1 MRLTG
6 RDRAREEFEQF
17 VAGSADA
24 LLRTAYSLV
33 WDLTAA
39 EDLVQ
44 ECLLRTARH
53 WPRVRSMEYPRA
65 YARRVL
71 VNLALDGSKGWHR
84 HRSELD
90 VRFSP
95 AVEDRH
101 DEGAARALGMVE
113 TTSELIDALGMLAP
127 RQRAVL
133 ALRYFE
139 DLSEAQVAGIL
150 GCSVGSVKSTTSRA
164 LDRLRHVLVPVGADG
179 LHMDSQGTTETNGVH
194 DDEPATRI

>member
-1 MRLTG
+1 MNLTG

-17 VAGSADA
+17 VTGSADA

-53 WPRVRSMEYPRA
+53 WPRVRSMDHPRA

-71 VNLALDGSKGWHR
+71 VNLALDGSGGRHR
-84 HRSELD
+84 HLSELD
-90 VRFSP
+90 VGHRVALES
-95 AVEDRH
+95 RH
-101 DEGAARALGMVE
+101 DEAAARALGMVE
-113 TTSELIDALGMLAP
+113 TTSELIDALGTLAP

-139 DLSEAQVAGIL
+139 DLSEAQVAEIL
-150 GCSVGSVKSTTSRA
+150 GCSVGSVKSTAWRA
-164 LDRLRHVLVPVGADG
+164 LDRLRHVLVPAAMDG
-179 LHMDSQGTTETNGVH
+179 PPLDSHRNTETNGAH